1 MLGHIF
7 KPGFSTSGLSMHAG
21 RGVGLDVVQQ
31 LTQNLGGQLR
41 LQSSPGVGTEFI
53 VTVPALT

>member
-1 MLGHIF
+1 
-7 KPGFSTSGLSMHAG
+7 
-21 RGVGLDVVQQ
+21 VGLDVVQQ

-53 VTVPALT
+53 VTVPALA

>member
-1 MLGHIF
+1 
-7 KPGFSTSGLSMHAG
+7 MHAG

-31 LTQNLGGQLR
+31 LTQSLGGQLR

-53 VTVPALT
+53 VTVPALA